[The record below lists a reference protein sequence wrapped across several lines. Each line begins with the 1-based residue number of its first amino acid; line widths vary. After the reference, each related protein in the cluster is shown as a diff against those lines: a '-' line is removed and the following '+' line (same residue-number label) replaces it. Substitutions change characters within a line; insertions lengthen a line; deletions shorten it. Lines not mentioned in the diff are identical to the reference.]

1 MLTLVVVRNYL
12 LVIDL
17 YISSPQGSRITK
29 AKKYISR
36 RAWYLSRVFFF
47 SESVSAKMIDIEG
60 NKEFLLYIMF
70 HLLQQICDMIIDQ
83 EESR

>member
-1 MLTLVVVRNYL
+1 
-12 LVIDL
+12 
-17 YISSPQGSRITK
+17 
-29 AKKYISR
+29 
-36 RAWYLSRVFFF
+36 
-47 SESVSAKMIDIEG
+47 MIDIEG